1 MKKTSIEIDIYSDPI
16 CPWCY
21 IGLKRFQKAQA
32 QRPHFDVKARWLT
45 FQLNP
50 DMPDEGMDRQ
60 AYLDKKFGGR
70 ANATQFYSQIAAAG
84 LTDGINFK
92 FEQIKKTPNT
102 VEAHRLSLLA
112 REQNKQDQ
120 VMERLFESYFLE
132 GKNIGERD
140 VLLTIATE
148 TDLTGAE
155 SYLDSDQGHEDV
167 LFTDQNARS
176 LGLTGVPCFIVN
188 RQHILPGAQSPDT
201 LAQMLDIGFQQQNE
215 EK

>member
-32 QRPHFDVKARWLT
+32 LRPNFDVKTRWLP

-50 DMPDEGMDRQ
+50 EMPEEGMDRQ
-60 AYLDKKFGGR
+60 TYLDKKFGGR
-70 ANATQFYSQIAAAG
+70 ANATQFYSQISAAG
-84 LTDGINFK
+84 ITDGID
-92 FEQIKKTPNT
+92 FEFNQIKKTPNT
-102 VEAHRLSLLA
+102 VDAHRLSLLA
-112 REQNKQDQ
+112 REQDKQDA

-132 GKNIGERD
+132 GKNIGDRD
-140 VLLTIATE
+140 VLLNIAIETGLTE
-148 TDLTGAE
+148 AEAYLNSDL
-155 SYLDSDQGHEDV
+155 GHEDV

-201 LAQMLDIGFQQQNE
+201 LAQMLDIGFQQLSE